1 MRVCRRCPQCAGV
14 LKCLR
19 TSNPIH
25 CSSLHGQLSGRGWRG
40 AAGGWEVGGADD
52 AEEACT
58 CERTRGRWR
67 WRAEARRRASR
78 CPPAPPSQTASSP
91 GPGLCGHLPLLMK
104 IHGLISIS
112 GVISDTAKHKT
123 GLFPPRPGEPD
134 RMTRLSAPAEEG
146 SCRAW
151 KLGFRWG
158 SLKCRGWW
166 RWGWGR
172 SDGEDLM
179 FGLVT
184 MAAAHYL
191 SGSSPLMRPSAEVEE
206 EVGEGRAVVEV
217 QRRTP
222 TSRTHTHAHAR
233 HDIS

>member
-1 MRVCRRCPQCAGV
+1 M
-14 LKCLR
+14 
-19 TSNPIH
+19 
-25 CSSLHGQLSGRGWRG
+25 
-40 AAGGWEVGGADD
+40 EV
-52 AEEACT
+52 
-58 CERTRGRWR
+58 
-67 WRAEARRRASR
+67 
-78 CPPAPPSQTASSP
+78 
-91 GPGLCGHLPLLMK
+91 
-104 IHGLISIS
+104 
-112 GVISDTAKHKT
+112 
-123 GLFPPRPGEPD
+123 
-134 RMTRLSAPAEEG
+134 
-146 SCRAW
+146 
-151 KLGFRWG
+151 
-158 SLKCRGWW
+158 
-166 RWGWGR
+166 GWGR